1 MKKGSAPMVTNAY
14 SFIKPGCWMLIY
26 YFEGDT
32 LFIGYKCV
40 ESDHPHCLTCC
51 AAPID
56 CLHHSAAALIC
67 GCEDK
72 ENDND

>member
-1 MKKGSAPMVTNAY
+1 MVTNAY
-14 SFIKPGCWMLIY
+14 SFIKPGCWMLMY

-32 LFIGYKCV
+32 LFIDYKCV

-56 CLHHSAAALIC
+56 CWLYRLYYITSFCCSIDLRL
-67 GCEDK
+67 
-72 ENDND
+72 